1 MRAGRLFDLRLLRQ
15 FNKLHGPQAL
25 EGASSSTGT
34 DWKRQRFG
42 RNAALFRSI
51 FAKQRSEHFSCFGG
65 ATNCTRIEN
74 FSIIWRGR
82 AASLHEYRGFG
93 RFERGS
99 SALPEKHEPRTG
111 VDAQEEG
118 KRGSREEKKWDSSD
132 RGTSQKVDSKE
143 AGSEIP
149 NGEPKQPFDLSWVFQ
164 LLLAGGLFYA
174 LNMGNSGNG
183 ATTEAGLRREIN
195 FQQFVRDLLE
205 PGLVDH
211 VEVVNRQTAY
221 VYLKSSHNV
230 EKLSEARPHE
240 GGTELEGSAGRR
252 SVDDHGSIWDK
263 EDQPLETANHQ
274 TGYRSRPTPRHL
286 QRQYDSARSQGDNL
300 KIARPGVVYFFTIGS
315 VESFE
320 QKMEQVEKT
329 LGIEAVPVIY
339 RSDDIGVFGELLKL
353 MPTLVILGLGYMLF
367 RNSVSTLS
375 GPGGAARN
383 IFQVGKANPTI
394 IKKGAKSSERVSFA
408 DVAGL
413 DEAKT
418 EVMELVDFLR
428 DPKKYRDL
436 GAKIPKGALLV
447 GPPGTGKTLL
457 AKAVA
462 GEADVPFFSMSGSD
476 FIEMFVGIG
485 PSRVRDLF
493 AQARQNAPCI
503 VFIDEID
510 AVGRARGR
518 GGFGGGNDER
528 ENTLNALLVE
538 MDGFSSQ
545 EGIVVLAGT
554 NRVDILDRALL
565 RPGRFDRRI
574 NIDKPDIRGRF
585 EIYKVHLRKIR
596 LASSAGTID
605 DVAKRLATLTPG
617 FAGADIANSCN
628 EAALIAARANK
639 ETVGLEDFESA
650 IDRVIGGLEKKNL
663 AVLPEEREIVAHHEA
678 GHAVASWFA
687 KHADPLLKVSI
698 VPRGS
703 AALGFAQYL
712 PRDRFLQTREELE
725 DFLIVALGGR
735 TAEKLVFGRITT
747 GAQDDLERVTRIVYA
762 AITRFGMSNRVGT
775 ISFGSETDGEAQFQ
789 KPFSEETAEIID
801 AEARAMVDQAYARC
815 DELLRAHLDELKN
828 LARTLLSKEI
838 VREDDL
844 VAILGP
850 RPFGKPVDYDSVV
863 SAFENARRTRN
874 HGDAAQPEKPG
885 GTGDSGEAVQKP
897 AGNSDSQ
904 ENERRRGSDGI
915 PPGLMPELA

>member
-1 MRAGRLFDLRLLRQ
+1 MTPGSAVQTPVLGRKSLPSCVALL
-15 FNKLHGPQAL
+15 
-25 EGASSSTGT
+25 STYRG
-34 DWKRQRFG
+34 
-42 RNAALFRSI
+42 LIRSV
-51 FAKQRSEHFSCFGG
+51 ACSEHLQQNAGILSGMLG
-65 ATNCTRIEN
+65 
-74 FSIIWRGR
+74 
-82 AASLHEYRGFG
+82 YRGFG
-93 RFERGS
+93 RFERGATPSRNAPEEDIHPGKQSTKS
-99 SALPEKHEPRTG
+99 SSSSS
-111 VDAQEEG
+111 
-118 KRGSREEKKWDSSD
+118 GS
-132 RGTSQKVDSKE
+132 TSDSKSQTNAQGE
-143 AGSEIP
+143 NWKGRKPES
-149 NGEPKQPFDLSWVFQ
+149 NGGEPQQPFDIGWLFQ
-164 LLLAGGLFYA
+164 LLLAGGIFYA
-174 LNMGNSGNG
+174 LNSGEGNDSSGSG
-183 ATTEAGLRREIN
+183 TGMRREIN

-211 VEVVNRQTAY
+211 LEIVNRQTAY
-221 VYLKSSHNV
+221 VYVKQTYQGEPS
-230 EKLSEARPHE
+230 KR
-240 GGTELEGSAGRR
+240 SAGSRQTAED
-252 SVDDHGSIWDK
+252 VVLDTGV
-263 EDQPLETANHQ
+263 DQPQRDALWETSAQ
-274 TGYRSRPTPRHL
+274 PQLTGEDYSGSESPPAAIRRPRGDGVSDSKRLNRPTVM
-286 QRQYDSARSQGDNL
+286 Y
-300 KIARPGVVYFFTIGS
+300 YFTLGS

-320 QKMEQVEKT
+320 RKLEQAEKS
-329 LGIEAVPVIY
+329 LGIDPIPVVY
-339 RSDDIGVFGELLKL
+339 RSENAGMFGELLRL
-353 MPTLVILGLGYMLF
+353 LPTLIILGLGYALF
-367 RNSVSTLS
+367 RNSFSALS

-383 IFQVGKANPTI
+383 IFQVGKANPTV
-394 IKKGAKSSERVSFA
+394 IKKGAKGSERVTFA
-408 DVAGL
+408 EVAGL
-413 DEAKT
+413 DEAKM

-428 DPKKYRDL
+428 DPKKYKDL

-554 NRVDILDRALL
+554 NRVDILDKALL

-574 NIDKPDIRGRF
+574 NIDKPDIKGRF

-596 LASSAGTID
+596 IASSAGGVEN
-605 DVAKRLATLTPG
+605 VAKRLAALTPG
-617 FAGADIANSCN
+617 FSGADIANSCN

-639 ETVGLEDFESA
+639 DSVELADFESA

-663 AVLPEEREIVAHHEA
+663 VVLPEEREIVAHHEA
-678 GHAVASWFA
+678 GHAVASWFT

-725 DFLIVALGGR
+725 DFLVVALGGR
-735 TAEKLVFGRITT
+735 AAEKLVFGRITT
-747 GAQDDLERVTRIVYA
+747 GAQDDLERVTRLVYA
-762 AITRFGMSNRVGT
+762 AITRFGMSKRVGT
-775 ISFGSETDGEAQFQ
+775 ISFNTEMDSDAQFQ

-801 AEARAMVDQAYARC
+801 TEARTMVDKAYSRC
-815 DELLRAHLDELKN
+815 EELLHAHLNELKA
-828 LARTLLSKEI
+828 LARLLLEKEV

-844 VAILGP
+844 IQILGSK
-850 RPFGKPVDYDSVV
+850 PFRKAVDYDSIV
-863 SAFENARRTRN
+863 SAFEKARAQRAPTGTDHNRSPSVSN
-874 HGDAAQPEKPG
+874 DSRDGSGPTSHGSTNPDREDHP
-885 GTGDSGEAVQKP
+885 D
-897 AGNSDSQ
+897 N
-904 ENERRRGSDGI
+904 SDGI